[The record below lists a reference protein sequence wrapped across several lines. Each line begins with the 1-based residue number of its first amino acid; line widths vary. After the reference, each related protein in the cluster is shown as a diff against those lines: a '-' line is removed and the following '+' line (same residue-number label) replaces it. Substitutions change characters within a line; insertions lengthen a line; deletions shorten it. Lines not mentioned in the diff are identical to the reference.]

1 MKRIK
6 LLFAL
11 ASLVVATSCIS
22 VDYLGKSYQP
32 TTQVELFFD
41 EHDITKDFEVMGTIN
56 AEMPDWMNMEKMQE
70 RLIEK
75 AREKGADAVLIG
87 DLEKQVTG
95 STSTSNSN
103 GGPFWGTTTSTT
115 TERVKIV
122 TAKLLKYKQ

>member
-1 MKRIK
+1 MKTIK

-22 VDYLGKSYQP
+22 VDYLGKSYAP
-32 TTQVELFFD
+32 TTNVDLFFD
-41 EHDITKDFEVMGTIN
+41 QNDITKEYEVMGTIN
-56 AEMPDWMNMEKMQE
+56 AEMPEWMNMEKLQE

-75 AREKGADAVLIG
+75 AREKGADAVLVA

-95 STSTSNSN
+95 STSMTNGN
-103 GGPFWGTTTSTT
+103 GGPFWGSTTSTN
-115 TERVKIV
+115 TERVSVV